1 MPGWLS
7 FWGACL
13 RRSATRSFLVDIEG
27 LSTKDMA
34 STLEINVNTATSRLR
49 LGQTGS
55 RRRWSAARPKASG
68 KENAVDAEG
77 RELLDGFARAQAP
90 SAARQAQAWSAIEGR
105 IALGDAGPPVSDGG
119 ASAGAWGRV
128 ALAVLVGGA
137 VVLAVFGVST
147 TGGAPASSASPMLS
161 PVVLPSAPPVSEQTP
176 ETLKP
181 LQASRSG
188 DLVPQEREQAVPAPK
203 PGPAARA
210 PVHPRHKQPAVT
222 SPAQPPSSSLAEE
235 MKLLRR
241 TCPGGCEPGIFKALV
256 TLRRSTIAG
265 FLTGRSPPSGRFGGP
280 RFTASE
286 ATPVQ
291 RAGS

>member
-1 MPGWLS
+1 M
-7 FWGACL
+7 
-13 RRSATRSFLVDIEG
+13 
-27 LSTKDMA
+27 
-34 STLEINVNTATSRLR
+34 
-49 LGQTGS
+49 
-55 RRRWSAARPKASG
+55 
-68 KENAVDAEG
+68 DAEG

-161 PVVLPSAPPVSEQTP
+161 RVVLPSAPPVSEQTP

-241 TCPGGCEPGIFKALV
+241 ASRQLRTRAFSKALV
-256 TLRRSTIAG
+256 TLAEHDRRFPDGALAAEREIRRAEVHCERGDAGAARRVVDAFLRAHPRSTLRTRAQGICK
-265 FLTGRSPPSGRFGGP
+265 
-280 RFTASE
+280 
-286 ATPVQ
+286 PV
-291 RAGS
+291 REDAP